1 MNFLPEKKYY
11 KDILRLALP
20 AIAGLST
27 QMVVSLVD
35 AAMVGRLENTKYVL
49 AAMGIGVL
57 ATWALVS
64 FFSSLATG
72 TQIIVAR
79 KYGEKDYDACSVAL
93 NNSIMIA
100 LTIGVIVMFA
110 AVFAAKHFAHLLAA
124 DPVVGDY
131 AAQFIFYRFL
141 GIPAFLV
148 SVSYRGFFFGI
159 NKTKIFMFSGVI
171 TNILNIVF
179 NFFLIFGSFGVVP
192 KMGLAGAGLGS
203 TLATTFDFLFY
214 FTVSQLPSYRHRY
227 RILKNFKIDFNVIK
241 KIYKIS
247 LPVSFQNVFIL
258 LGFLSF
264 ITITGFIGIKEQA
277 ATQAVISTL
286 FISFLPCF
294 GFGIAVQ
301 TLVGNYIG
309 SKKFNLAKIYGLEA
323 AKVASYYTFLLG
335 IVFILIPQY
344 VLTIITTNQ
353 SIIDVAKPALRI
365 AGFAQIFYATG
376 VVLANGLQAAG
387 KTLYVMLSESITNLL
402 IFVPLAYFFGIFLKG
417 GLIGAWLALPV
428 YIILYSSVIFIKFK
442 YGNWK
447 T

>member
-1 MNFLPEKKYY
+1 MNLLPEKTYY
-11 KDILRLALP
+11 KPILRIALP

-35 AAMVGRLENTKYVL
+35 VAMVGRLENTKYVL

-72 TQIIVAR
+72 TQVIVAR

-93 NNSIMIA
+93 NNSIIIA
-100 LTIGVIVMFA
+100 LTIGIGVTFV
-110 AVFAAKHFAHLLAA
+110 AVFLAKHFAHLLAA
-124 DPVVGDY
+124 DPIVGDY
-131 AAQFIFYRFL
+131 AARFIFFRFL

-148 SVSYRGFFFGI
+148 SVSFRGFFFGI
-159 NKTKIFMFSGVI
+159 NKTKIFMISGLL
-171 TNILNIVF
+171 TNVLNIIF
-179 NFFLIFGSFGVVP
+179 NYFLIYGSFGLVP

-203 TLATTFDFLFY
+203 TLATSFEFLFY
-214 FTVSQLPSYRHRY
+214 FTVSQLPGYRHRY
-227 RILKNFKIDFNVIK
+227 NIIKNFKFDFDVIK
-241 KIYKIS
+241 RIYKIS

-258 LGFLSF
+258 LGFLLF

-277 ATQAVISTL
+277 ASQTVISTL
-286 FISFLPCF
+286 FMSFLPCF

-301 TLVGNYIG
+301 TLVGNNIG
-309 SKKFNLAKIYGLEA
+309 SHKFNLAKIYGLET
-323 AKVASYYTFLLG
+323 AKIATYYTILLG
-335 IVFILIPQY
+335 MVFILIPQY
-344 VLTIITTNQ
+344 VLLIITTDQ
-353 SIIDVAKPALRI
+353 SIIEIAKPVLRI
-365 AGFAQIFYATG
+365 AGFAQVFYATG

-387 KTLYVMLSESITNLL
+387 KTLFVMLSESITNLL

-428 YIILYSSVIFIKFK
+428 YIVLYSSTIYLKFK
-442 YGNWK
+442 KGEWN

>member
-1 MNFLPEKKYY
+1 MNILPEKKYY
-11 KDILRLALP
+11 KDILKLALP

-72 TQIIVAR
+72 THVIVAR
-79 KYGEKDYDACSVAL
+79 KYGEKDYDACSVTL

-100 LTIGVIVMFA
+100 LTIGVLVMFA

-124 DPVVGDY
+124 DPIVGDY
-131 AAQFIFYRFL
+131 AAQFIFFRFL

-159 NKTKIFMFSGVI
+159 NKTKIFMFSGI
-171 TNILNIVF
+171 MTNVLNIIF
-179 NFFLIFGSFGVVP
+179 NYFLIYGSFGVVP

-227 RILKNFKIDFNVIK
+227 RILKNFKFDFNVIK
-241 KIYKIS
+241 RIYKIS

-264 ITITGFIGIKEQA
+264 ITIMGFIGIKEQA

-286 FISFLPCF
+286 FMSFLPCF
-294 GFGIAVQ
+294 GFGIAAQ

-309 SKKFNLAKIYGLEA
+309 SKKFNIAKIYGLET
-323 AKVASYYTFLLG
+323 AKIASYYTILLG
-335 IVFILIPQY
+335 IVFILLPQY

-365 AGFAQIFYATG
+365 AGFAQVFYATG
-376 VVLANGLQAAG
+376 VTLANGLQAAG
-387 KTLYVMLSESITNLL
+387 KTLFVMLAESITNLL
-402 IFVPLAYFFGIFLKG
+402 VFVPLAYFFGIYLKG

-428 YIILYSSVIFIKFK
+428 YIILYSSVIFSKFK
-442 YGNWK
+442 YGDWK

>member
-1 MNFLPEKKYY
+1 
-11 KDILRLALP
+11 
-20 AIAGLST
+20 
-27 QMVVSLVD
+27 MVVSLVD

-72 TQIIVAR
+72 THVIVAR
-79 KYGEKDYDACSVAL
+79 KFGEKNYDACSVAL
-93 NNSIMIA
+93 NNSIIIA
-100 LTIGVIVMFA
+100 LTLGVVVMFA
-110 AVFAAKHFAHLLAA
+110 SVFTAKHFAHLLAA
-124 DPVVGDY
+124 DPIVGDY
-131 AAQFIFYRFL
+131 AAQFITFRFL
-141 GIPAFLV
+141 GIPAFLL

-159 NKTKIFMFSGVI
+159 NKTKIFMFSGI
-171 TNILNIVF
+171 MTNVLNIIF
-179 NFFLIFGSFGVVP
+179 NYFLIYGSFGVVP

-227 RILKNFKIDFNVIK
+227 RILKNFKFDFSVIK
-241 KIYKIS
+241 QIYKIS

-258 LGFLSF
+258 LGFLAF

-277 ATQAVISTL
+277 ASQAVISTL

-301 TLVGNYIG
+301 TLVGNNIG
-309 SKKFNLAKIYGLEA
+309 SKKFNLAKIYGLET
-323 AKVASYYTFLLG
+323 AKIATYYTILLG
-335 IVFILIPQY
+335 FVFILIPQY

-365 AGFAQIFYATG
+365 AGLAQVFYAVG
-376 VVLANGLQAAG
+376 VTLANGLQSAG

-402 IFVPLAYFFGIFLKG
+402 IFVPLAYFFGIYLKG
-417 GLIGAWLALPV
+417 GLVGAWLALPI
-428 YIILYSSVIFIKFK
+428 YIILYSSVIFWKFK

-447 T
+447 S

>member
-1 MNFLPEKKYY
+1 MNLLPEKKYY
-11 KDILRLALP
+11 KDIFRLALP

-72 TQIIVAR
+72 THVIVAR

-93 NNSIMIA
+93 NNSIIIA
-100 LTIGVIVMFA
+100 LTLGVGVMFTA
-110 AVFAAKHFAHLLAA
+110 LFAAKHFAHLLAA
-124 DPVVGDY
+124 DPIVGDY
-131 AAQFIFYRFL
+131 AAQFIFYRFI
-141 GIPAFLV
+141 GIPAFLI

-159 NKTKIFMFSGVI
+159 NKTKIFMFSGI
-171 TNILNIVF
+171 MTNILNIVF
-179 NFFLIFGSFGVVP
+179 NYFLIYGSFGVVP

-227 RILKNFKIDFNVIK
+227 RILKNFKIDFSVIK

-264 ITITGFIGIKEQA
+264 ITIMGFIGIKEQA

-294 GFGIAVQ
+294 GFGIAAQ
-301 TLVGNYIG
+301 TLVGNSIG
-309 SKKFNLAKIYGLEA
+309 SRKFNLAKIYGLET
-323 AKVASYYTFLLG
+323 AKVATYYTILLG
-335 IVFILIPQY
+335 IVFILLPQY

-353 SIIDVAKPALRI
+353 AIIDVAKPALRI
-365 AGFAQIFYATG
+365 AGFAQMFYASG
-376 VVLANGLQAAG
+376 VVLANGLQSAG
-387 KTLYVMLSESITNLL
+387 KTLFVMLSESITNLL
-402 IFVPLAYFFGIFLKG
+402 VFVPLAYFFGIFLKG

-428 YIILYSSVIFIKFK
+428 YIIMYSSVIFIKFK

>member
-1 MNFLPEKKYY
+1 MNLLPENKYY

-72 TQIIVAR
+72 THVIVAR
-79 KYGEKDYDACSVAL
+79 KYGEKDYDACSVTL
-93 NNSIMIA
+93 NNSIIIA
-100 LTIGVIVMFA
+100 LTIGVMVMFV

-124 DPVVGDY
+124 DPIVGDY

-179 NFFLIFGSFGVVP
+179 NFFLIYGSFGVVP

-227 RILKNFKIDFNVIK
+227 RVLKNFKIDFSVIK

-258 LGFLSF
+258 LGFLAF

-301 TLVGNYIG
+301 TLVGNNIG
-309 SKKFNLAKIYGLEA
+309 SKKFNIAKIYGLEA
-323 AKVASYYTFLLG
+323 AKIASYYTILLG

-353 SIIDVAKPALRI
+353 AIIDVAKPALRI

-376 VVLANGLQAAG
+376 VVLANGLQSAG

-402 IFVPLAYFFGIFLKG
+402 VFVPLAYFFGIYLKG
-417 GLIGAWLALPV
+417 GLIGAWLALPI

-442 YGNWK
+442 YGDWK

>member
-100 LTIGVIVMFA
+100 LTIGVMVMFA

-214 FTVSQLPSYRHRY
+214 FTVSQLPGYRHRY

-402 IFVPLAYFFGIFLKG
+402 IFVPLAYFFGIYLKG